1 MNELRMAVIGI
12 KGVGRGHVEA
22 IATDQRAELVALADL
37 DQSAMEVM
45 AAEHSTRAYTDY
57 RRLLEREEIDAV
69 VIATPHHL
77 HAPMCLE
84 ALAAG
89 AHVYL
94 EKPIANR
101 VSDADR
107 IVASAHEKGLVVAVG
122 HQYRTFPGNVKL
134 KEIVDSG
141 LIGDLN
147 RILWQWLEARP
158 ETYYDRDIWRC
169 TWEHAGGG
177 VLMNQTSH
185 DLDLL
190 CWLAGDPVEVSAMIR
205 NWGHRHQV
213 EDTAVASIGFASG
226 ALANVQL
233 STCSHTLNYR
243 QIAGDKGMIL
253 FQDETNANVHVPQV
267 FRVGTYDTS
276 MRDTIGGG
284 GGTVSRARPAW
295 RDIDCSDALSPTL
308 FDSFVSAIADG
319 SAPITDAASA
329 RRTIELINAIVLSG
343 IRRKTVSLPVD
354 RDEYDELMDELIR
367 GDVKVEVSG

>member
-77 HAPMCLE
+77 HGPMCLE

-122 HQYRTFPGNVKL
+122 HQYRTYPGNVKL

-284 GGTVSRARPAW
+284 GGTVSRASPAW

-367 GDVKVEVSG
+367 GDVKVEGSG

>member
-107 IVASAHEKGLVVAVG
+107 VVASAQEKGLVVAVG
-122 HQYRTFPGNVKL
+122 HQYRTFPGNVMM

-147 RILWQWLEARP
+147 RILWQWMEARP

-169 TWEHAGGG
+169 TWKHAGGG

-243 QIAGDKGMIL
+243 QIAGDQGMIL
-253 FQDETNANVHVPQV
+253 FQDETTRQRPRAPRVPSRYLRHLYAGHYRERRRHGFEGQARLAGHRLLRRPV
-267 FRVGTYDTS
+267 PHSLRQFRHRHRRRLCPHHRRRQCTAHD
-276 MRDTIGGG
+276 
-284 GGTVSRARPAW
+284 RAHQRHRAV
-295 RDIDCSDALSPTL
+295 RHSPQDRLPT
-308 FDSFVSAIADG
+308 
-319 SAPITDAASA
+319 
-329 RRTIELINAIVLSG
+329 RRQG
-343 IRRKTVSLPVD
+343 
-354 RDEYDELMDELIR
+354 
-367 GDVKVEVSG
+367 